1 MRPTCPGLSES
12 LRIIST
18 HDGAS
23 PHMIPIKT
31 DEKRSEFDA
40 LLRAKIAG
48 KAKPVGSL
56 GRLEDLAVQ
65 IGHVTG
71 QASPDLG
78 SARLVIFAGDHGIT
92 AEGVSGYPSSVT
104 AEIVKLVLSGSAGA
118 NICTAAIGVEVVVVD
133 AGVIAP
139 IPEQAGLL
147 SRRIGPGTRN
157 ARRGPAMSLDEYQ
170 AAFDAGAKV
179 IRDLVAGGAGIF
191 ALGEI
196 GIGNSS
202 AAALLAH
209 EATDVPL
216 ATLVGPGTGASAKQL
231 EHKRK
236 VLTET
241 YARAFANSIDCE
253 PRRAFAEFA
262 GFEMVMMAGAIAEIA
277 DQRKIAII
285 DGFIA
290 TSVAAALFAILP
302 RAKEVCVFGH
312 QSGEPGH
319 KALLAAIGAVPLFDL
334 GLRLGEGT
342 GAALAIPFV
351 RAAELMLS
359 RLADLPGEHPA
370 IPLT

>member
-1 MRPTCPGLSES
+1 MTPAKP
-12 LRIIST
+12 
-18 HDGAS
+18 
-23 PHMIPIKT
+23 
-31 DEKRSEFDA
+31 DEKRSELDA
-40 LLRAKIAG
+40 QLRAKIAG
-48 KAKPVGSL
+48 KAKPIGSL
-56 GRLEDLAVQ
+56 GRLEELAVQ
-65 IGHVTG
+65 IGLVTG
-71 QASPDLG
+71 QLAPDLG
-78 SARLVIFAGDHGIT
+78 AARLVIFAADHGLT
-92 AEGVSGYPSSVT
+92 AEGISGYPSSVT
-104 AEIVKLVLSGSAGA
+104 AEIVKLVLAGRAGA
-118 NICTAAIGVEVVVVD
+118 NICTAAIGVEIVVVD

-139 IPEQAGLL
+139 LPEQPGLL

-170 AAFDAGAKV
+170 TAFDAGAKV
-179 IRDLVAGGAGIF
+179 IRDLIAGGAGIF

-209 EATDVPL
+209 EATDIPM
-216 ATLVGPGTGASAKQL
+216 ATLVGPGSGATAKQI

-241 YARAFANSIDCE
+241 YARAFANTIDCE

-277 DQRKIAII
+277 EKRKIAII

-290 TSVAAALFAILP
+290 TSVAAGLFAFMP
-302 RAKEVCVFGH
+302 RAKEVCIFAH
-312 QSGEPGH
+312 QSAEPGH

-351 RAAELMLS
+351 RAAEQMLS
-359 RLADLPGEHPA
+359 RLADLPSIPPPTPA
-370 IPLT
+370 T